1 LKKSIILFSFEF
13 PPVTT
18 GGIGKVA
25 FQKYRKFQ
33 EYGYTVHLVST
44 VKSKNRKSL
53 WYAIPPKNNFI
64 KVTKSFLYCLWIIIR
79 FSPRFI
85 YCLSGTYIGF
95 IAFLLHK
102 LFATPYFIMAHGH
115 EFMQFGAQSF
125 ISKILKI
132 VYNNAAAVFSVSNF
146 TKRELLKRGVKK
158 HKVHTVY
165 NSIESPDPNIVK
177 SHDILRE
184 KDRLHVS
191 PSGLVLLTVSR
202 LDKRKGHSNV
212 IRALK
217 DIFSE
222 IPEAREKILYIITGS
237 GPEEQ
242 RITKLISEYKL
253 EKNVIL
259 YGHVS
264 EDKLPL
270 LYTLADL
277 FIMPNVIIHDRGNVE
292 GFGIVFLE
300 AAVHGL
306 PSIAG
311 IHGGSAEVVLDGE
324 TGFLVNGNNVA
335 EIKEKILLFY
345 SHRNLCKDL
354 GKKAQQFCTTRFSLD
369 TIFAHEYKLITHYL
383 KNRGSSCK

>member
-1 LKKSIILFSFEF
+1 MILFSFEF

-33 EYGYTVHLVST
+33 EYGYMVHLVST
-44 VKSKNRKSL
+44 VKRKNRKSL

-79 FSPRFI
+79 FSPSFI

-102 LFATPYFIMAHGH
+102 LFGTPYFVMAHGH

-132 VYNNAAAVFSVSNF
+132 IYNNAAAVFSVSNF
-146 TKRELLKRGVKK
+146 TKKELLKRGVKK

-165 NSIESPDPNIVK
+165 NGIESPDPNIVK

-184 KDRLHVS
+184 KHRLHIS
-191 PSGLVLLTVSR
+191 PSALVLLTISR
-202 LDKRKGHSNV
+202 LDKRKGHCNV
-212 IRALK
+212 IHALK
-217 DIFSE
+217 DIFSG
-222 IPEAREKILYIITGS
+222 IPEAREKILYIIGGS

-242 RITKLISEYKL
+242 RISKLISEYNL

-264 EDKLPL
+264 EEKLPL

-300 AAVHGL
+300 AAAYGL

-311 IHGGSAEVVLDGE
+311 KHGGSAEVVLDGE

-335 EIKEKILLFY
+335 GIKEKILLFY
-345 SHRNLCKDL
+345 MKRSLCTEL
-354 GKKAQQFCTTRFSLD
+354 GEKAQQLSATKFFLD
-369 TIFAHEYKLITHYL
+369 TIFAQEHELIMRYL
-383 KNRGSSCK
+383 NKIKTPRNS